1 MVMAVIFFLQ
11 WELKMVQGF
20 AIRKTS
26 SWRAT
31 SSSDRS
37 WALEKMTTGLLVLRG
52 TQVSDVYELL

>member
-1 MVMAVIFFLQ
+1 MAVIFFLQ

-26 SWRAT
+26 SWRVT